1 MTPTLPETVDALVV
15 GGGPAGLA
23 AATWLGRYRRSTL
36 VVDAGA
42 HRNRAA
48 DRAHGVL
55 TRDPVPPAELIA
67 EARAGLAQYPQ
78 VRLHHGT
85 VNTIRRGD
93 DGTFRALIDDRTEV
107 AASRIVLATGV
118 KDRLPRVIGVDEHYG
133 TDVHHCPAC
142 DGLTVAG
149 KDAVIL
155 GDGAHVP
162 AYAAELLDWA
172 RTVRIVTDSSDPG
185 FSHAQREVLSEHR
198 IEVIDG
204 AAEKFV
210 GEPGDLRGV
219 VLTDG
224 TFVPGSA
231 VFFSYGHEPAA
242 LLAKGLGCELADD
255 GSVVVNGFQ
264 LSSVDGVYAAG
275 DITTDLQLIP
285 IAVGLGTAAGVAC
298 ATSLRGHGTDGPSP
312 APPTRR
318 FT

>member
-1 MTPTLPETVDALVV
+1 MTPELPDTVDALVV

-23 AATWLGRYRRSTL
+23 AATWLGRYQRSTL

-48 DRAHGVL
+48 DHAHGVL
-55 TRDPVPPAELIA
+55 TRDPVTPADLMS

-78 VRLHHGT
+78 VHLHNGT
-85 VNTIRRGD
+85 VNTIRRSD
-93 DGTFRALIDDRTEV
+93 DGTFHVLIDDHAEV

-118 KDRLPRVIGVDEHYG
+118 KDQLPRVIGVDEHYG

-149 KDAVIL
+149 KDVIIL

-185 FSHAQREVLSEHR
+185 FDQAQREVLDEHR
-198 IEVIDG
+198 IEVVDG

-219 VLTDG
+219 LLTDS
-224 TFVPGSA
+224 TFVAGSA
-231 VFFSYGHEPAA
+231 VFFSYGHQPATH
-242 LLAKGLGCELADD
+242 LAAELGCELTDD
-255 GSVVVNGFQ
+255 GSIAVNGFQ

-285 IAVGLGTAAGVAC
+285 VAVGLGTTAGVAC

>member
-1 MTPTLPETVDALVV
+1 MTPALPDTVDALVV
-15 GGGPAGLA
+15 GGGPAGLS

-36 VVDAGA
+36 VVDAGS

-48 DRAHGVL
+48 DQAHGVL
-55 TRDPVPPAELIA
+55 TRDPVAPADLLS
-67 EARAGLAQYPQ
+67 EARAGLTQYPQ
-78 VRLHHGT
+78 VSLHHGT
-85 VNTIRRGD
+85 VSTIHRGD
-93 DGTFRALIDDRTEV
+93 DGLFRALVDDHTEV
-107 AASRIVLATGV
+107 VASRIVLATGV
-118 KDRLPRVIGVDEHYG
+118 KDQLPRVIGVDEHYG
-133 TDVHHCPAC
+133 TSVHHCPAC
-142 DGLTVAG
+142 DGLSVAG
-149 KDAVIL
+149 QDAVIL

-185 FSHAQREVLSEHR
+185 FNQAQREVLDEHR

-219 VLTDG
+219 LLTDG
-224 TFVPGSA
+224 TFVAGSA
-231 VFFSYGHEPAA
+231 VFFSYGHRPATQ
-242 LLAKGLGCELADD
+242 LAAELGCELADD
-255 GSVVVNGFQ
+255 GSIVVNGFQ

-285 IAVGLGTAAGVAC
+285 VALGSGTTAGVAC